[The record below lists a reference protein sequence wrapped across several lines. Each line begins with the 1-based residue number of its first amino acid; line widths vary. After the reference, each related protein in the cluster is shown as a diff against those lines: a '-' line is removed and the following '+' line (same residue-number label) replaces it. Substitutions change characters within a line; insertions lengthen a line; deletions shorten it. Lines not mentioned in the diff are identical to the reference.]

1 MIIYTKYSNE
11 RRREFCIRTDIR
23 MNDAKETYVCKLPAF
38 PEAKDHIR
46 GLEMACQ
53 GLQADL
59 AGSGLTVNTCMLET
73 EPDGSIA
80 AHFPF
85 CKGWTLEE
93 KLDTIWKREGE
104 EALIEEIRRY
114 FSMFADTKEP
124 FVETEAFRQVFGTVQ
139 FTRPQYSRSIS
150 DIDMIFANA
159 LETEMGYELIDYEWT
174 FAFPIP
180 VRYLLYRCLYYY
192 TLGNANRDALVQRK
206 LYEVFDITEEEC
218 RQFAAMERQ
227 FQAYMLGDY
236 IPVWQLYDCISEGV
250 LPIRPMIEQGGARER
265 AMRIVDVFFDDGRG
279 FGTWNATRY
288 QVAPGS
294 RVSLR
299 ISLPG
304 GTKALR
310 IDPCAARSVV
320 RVESLTQGKESLSVS
335 ANAAMAPN
343 GDYIFDTEDPQLII
357 SGLPHGTEP
366 VEITFRAEPIDGL
379 AREVLLNQS
388 GQLAWMEQTKVWKA
402 YRKLKGDGAQ
412 RQEK

>member
-23 MNDAKETYVCKLPAF
+23 TDETGKKYVCKLPAF
-38 PEAKDHIR
+38 PEAKEHIR
-46 GLEMACQ
+46 GLEKACQ

-59 AGSGLTVNTCMLET
+59 AGSGLTVNACTLGA
-73 EPDGSIA
+73 EPDGSVA

-85 CKGWTLEE
+85 CTGQTLEE
-93 KLDTIWKREGE
+93 KLDTIWKKEGE
-104 EALIEEIRRY
+104 EALIGEIRRY

-124 FVETEAFRQVFGTVQ
+124 FAETEAFRQVFGAVQ

-159 LETEMGYELIDYEWT
+159 LETETGYELIDYEWT
-174 FAFPIP
+174 FDFLVP

-192 TLGNANRDALVQRK
+192 TLGNANRDALVRRN
-206 LYEVFDITEEEC
+206 LYAVFDITEEEQE
-218 RQFAAMERQ
+218 QFAAMERK

-236 IPVWQLYDCISEGV
+236 TPVWQLYDCISEGV
-250 LPIRPMIEQGGARER
+250 LPIRPMIEQAGPREKS
-265 AMRIVDVFFDDGRG
+265 MRMVDVFFDDGRG
-279 FGTWNATRY
+279 FGTWSTARY

-299 ISLPG
+299 IPLPN
-304 GTKALR
+304 GTNALR
-310 IDPCAARSVV
+310 IDPCAAKSVV
-320 RVESLTQGKESLSVS
+320 RVESVRQGGEALGVS

-388 GQLAWMEQTKVWKA
+388 GQLAWMEQTKVWKT
-402 YRKLKGDGAQ
+402 YRKLKGDGMQ
-412 RQEK
+412 H